1 MEERIEKSIDEQIA
15 EIKQRLAER
24 KAGTDLE
31 TETHKEYKGIPL
43 TSLAEVTLQEVGDL
57 QRSLEK
63 RLLEIQERQER
74 EQRTD
79 DWRIEAEN
87 RLRAEIKGLIEEKI
101 QLCKDK
107 LTREK
112 ERLETEALKAE
123 RFAGTKFD
131 GSLLLYEQNRV
142 AKLEAKG
149 GLEELI
155 NAYEEELTSNLD
167 TVRPERLRALE
178 ETIEDTGFVVAGKYE
193 ASLNA
198 KFNKLKD
205 FRLKSVVGD
214 ELTDYPAILKQLKII
229 SNYAMQ
235 SKLFQR
241 FNIDQ

>member
-1 MEERIEKSIDEQIA
+1 MEERTEKSIDEQILELKKA
-15 EIKQRLAER
+15 IAER

-31 TETHKEYKGIPL
+31 ARKAYKGIPL

-79 DWRIEAEN
+79 EWRIEAED
-87 RLRAEIKGLIEEKI
+87 RLRNEIRLLIEEKI

-149 GLEELI
+149 GLEKLI
-155 NAYEEELTSNLD
+155 NAYEEELTSNLE

-178 ETIEDTGFVVAGKYE
+178 EAIEDTGFVVAGKYE
-193 ASLNA
+193 AGLNA
-198 KFNKLKD
+198 RFNKLKD

-214 ELTDYPAILKQLKII
+214 ELTDYPAILRQLKII

-235 SKLFQR
+235 SKLFTKFGIEQ
-241 FNIDQ
+241 

>member
-15 EIKQRLAER
+15 ELRQRLEER
-24 KAGTDLE
+24 RRGTDLE
-31 TETHKEYKGIPL
+31 AHKEYKGIPL
-43 TSLAEVTLQEVGDL
+43 TNLAEVTLQEVGDL

-79 DWRIEAEN
+79 EWRIEAEN
-87 RLRAEIKGLIEEKI
+87 RLRNEIRLLIEEKI

-107 LTREK
+107 LEREK
-112 ERLETEALKAE
+112 TRLETEALKAE

-142 AKLEAKG
+142 ARLETK
-149 GLEELI
+149 GLEGII
-155 NAYEEELTSNLD
+155 NAYEEELTSNLE

-178 ETIEDTGFVVAGKYE
+178 EAIEDSGFIVAGKYE
-193 ASLNA
+193 AGLNA
-198 KFNKLKD
+198 RFNKLKD
-205 FRLKSVVGD
+205 FRLKSVVG
-214 ELTDYPAILKQLKII
+214 EKLTDYPAILKQLKII

-235 SKLFQR
+235 SKLFQK

>member
-15 EIKQRLAER
+15 ELRQRLEER
-24 KAGTDLE
+24 RRGTDLE
-31 TETHKEYKGIPL
+31 AHKEYKGIPL
-43 TSLAEVTLQEVGDL
+43 TNLAEVTLQEVGDL

-107 LTREK
+107 LEREK
-112 ERLETEALKAE
+112 ARLETEALKAE

-142 AKLEAKG
+142 ARLEAK

-178 ETIEDTGFVVAGKYE
+178 EAIEDSGFIVAGKYE
-193 ASLNA
+193 AGLNA
-198 KFNKLKD
+198 RFNKLKD

>member
-15 EIKQRLAER
+15 ELRQRLEER
-24 KAGTDLE
+24 RRGTDLE
-31 TETHKEYKGIPL
+31 AHKEYKGIPL
-43 TSLAEVTLQEVGDL
+43 TNLAEVTLQEVGDL

-79 DWRIEAEN
+79 EWRIEAEN
-87 RLRAEIKGLIEEKI
+87 RLRNEIRLLIEEKI

-107 LTREK
+107 LEREK
-112 ERLETEALKAE
+112 VRLETEALKAE

-142 AKLEAKG
+142 ARLETK
-149 GLEELI
+149 GLEGI
-155 NAYEEELTSNLD
+155 IDAYEEELTSNLE

-178 ETIEDTGFVVAGKYE
+178 EAIEDSGFIVAGKYE
-193 ASLNA
+193 AGLNA
-198 KFNKLKD
+198 RFNKLKD
-205 FRLKSVVGD
+205 FRLKSVVG
-214 ELTDYPAILKQLKII
+214 EKLTDYPAILKQLKII

>member
-1 MEERIEKSIDEQIA
+1 MEERTEKSIDEQILELKKA
-15 EIKQRLAER
+15 IAER

-31 TETHKEYKGIPL
+31 ARKAYKGIPL
-43 TSLAEVTLQEVGDL
+43 TELAEVTLQEVGDL

-63 RLLEIQERQER
+63 RLYEIQERQER
-74 EQRTD
+74 EQRTN

-87 RLRAEIKGLIEEKI
+87 RLRNEIRLLIEEKI
-101 QLCKDK
+101 QLAKDK
-107 LTREK
+107 LEREK
-112 ERLETEALKAE
+112 QRLETEALKAE

-142 AKLEAKG
+142 TRLEAKG
-149 GLEELI
+149 LEGII
-155 NAYEEELTSNLD
+155 NAYEEELTSNLE

-178 ETIEDTGFVVAGKYE
+178 ETIEDTGFTIAGKYE

-198 KFNKLKD
+198 RFNKLKD

-229 SNYAMQ
+229 SNYQMQ
-235 SKLFQR
+235 SKLFTKFGIEQ
-241 FNIDQ
+241 

>member
-24 KAGTDLE
+24 KAGTDL
-31 TETHKEYKGIPL
+31 ETHKEYKGIPL

-79 DWRIEAEN
+79 EWRIEAEN
-87 RLRAEIKGLIEEKI
+87 RLRNEIRLLIEEKI

-142 AKLEAKG
+142 ARLEAK

-155 NAYEEELTSNLD
+155 KAYEEELTSNLE

-178 ETIEDTGFVVAGKYE
+178 ETIEDTGFTIAGKYE

-198 KFNKLKD
+198 RFNKLKD
-205 FRLKSVVGD
+205 FRLKSIVGD

-235 SKLFQR
+235 SKLYER
-241 FNIDQ
+241 FDITP

>member
-1 MEERIEKSIDEQIA
+1 MEREKSIDEQIA
-15 EIKQRLAER
+15 ELKQRLEER
-24 KAGTDLE
+24 RSGKDLE
-31 TETHKEYKGIPL
+31 THSKEYKGIPL
-43 TSLAEVTLQEVGDL
+43 PELAERTLQEVGDL
-57 QRSLEK
+57 QRSLQK
-63 RLLEIQERQER
+63 RLLEIEERQER

-79 DWRIEAEN
+79 EWRIEAEN
-87 RLRAEIKGLIEEKI
+87 RLRNEIRLLIEEKI

-142 AKLEAKG
+142 ARLEAS

-155 NAYEEELTSNLD
+155 KAYEEELTSNLE

-178 ETIEDTGFVVAGKYE
+178 EAIEDSGFILVGKYE
-193 ASLNA
+193 PGLNA
-198 KFNKLKD
+198 RFNKLKD

-229 SNYAMQ
+229 SNYQMQ
-235 SKLFQR
+235 SKLYQKFG
-241 FNIDQ
+241 IDN

>member
-43 TSLAEVTLQEVGDL
+43 TELAEVTLQEVGDL

-79 DWRIEAEN
+79 EWRIEAEN
-87 RLRAEIKGLIEEKI
+87 RLRNEIRLLIEEKI

-107 LTREK
+107 LEREK
-112 ERLETEALKAE
+112 TRLETEALKAE

-155 NAYEEELTSNLD
+155 NAYEEELTSNLE

-178 ETIEDTGFVVAGKYE
+178 EAIEDTGFTIAGKYE
-193 ASLNA
+193 AGLNA
-198 KFNKLKD
+198 RFNKLKD
-205 FRLKSVVGD
+205 FRLKSIVGD

>member
-1 MEERIEKSIDEQIA
+1 MERTEKSIDEQILELKKA
-15 EIKQRLAER
+15 IAER

-31 TETHKEYKGIPL
+31 TRKEHKGVPL
-43 TSLAEVTLQEVGDL
+43 TELAEVTLQEVGDL

-63 RLLEIQERQER
+63 RLYEIQERQER

-87 RLRAEIKGLIEEKI
+87 RLRNEIKGLIEEKI

-107 LTREK
+107 LEREK
-112 ERLETEALKAE
+112 TRLETEALKAE

-178 ETIEDTGFVVAGKYE
+178 EAIEDTGFVVAGKYE

-205 FRLKSVVGD
+205 FRLKSIVGD
-214 ELTDYPAILKQLKII
+214 ELTDYPAILRQLKII

-235 SKLFQR
+235 SKLFQK
-241 FNIDQ
+241 FNIEQ

>member
-1 MEERIEKSIDEQIA
+1 MEERVEKSIDEQIA

-24 KAGTDLE
+24 QAGTDLE

-79 DWRIEAEN
+79 EWRIEAEN
-87 RLRAEIKGLIEEKI
+87 RLRNEIRLLIEEKI

-178 ETIEDTGFVVAGKYE
+178 EAIEDTGFTIAGKYE
-193 ASLNA
+193 AGLNA
-198 KFNKLKD
+198 RFNKLKD

-214 ELTDYPAILKQLKII
+214 ELTDYPAIIKQLKII

>member
-15 EIKQRLAER
+15 ELRQRLEER
-24 KAGTDLE
+24 RRGTDLE
-31 TETHKEYKGIPL
+31 TRKEYKGIPL
-43 TSLAEVTLQEVGDL
+43 TNLAEVTLQEVGDL

-79 DWRIEAEN
+79 EWRIEAEN
-87 RLRAEIKGLIEEKI
+87 RLRNEIRLLIEEKI

-107 LTREK
+107 LEREK
-112 ERLETEALKAE
+112 TRLETEALKAE

-142 AKLEAKG
+142 ARLETK
-149 GLEELI
+149 GLEGII
-155 NAYEEELTSNLD
+155 NAYEEELTSNLE

-178 ETIEDTGFVVAGKYE
+178 EAIEDSGFIVAGKYE
-193 ASLNA
+193 AGLNA
-198 KFNKLKD
+198 RFNKLKD
-205 FRLKSVVGD
+205 FRLKSVVG
-214 ELTDYPAILKQLKII
+214 EKLTDYPAILKQLKII

-235 SKLFQR
+235 SKLFQK

>member
-1 MEERIEKSIDEQIA
+1 MEERTEKSFDEQVEELKKAIEA
-15 EIKQRLAER
+15 RRL
-24 KAGTDLE
+24 GTDRPYSE
-31 TETHKEYKGIPL
+31 ASTKGVPL
-43 TSLAEVTLQEVGDL
+43 TELAEVTLQEVGDL
-57 QRSLEK
+57 QRSLNK
-63 RLLEIQERQER
+63 RLLEVQERQER

-79 DWRIEAEN
+79 EWRIEAEN
-87 RLRAEIKGLIEEKI
+87 RLRNEIKGLIEEKI

-107 LTREK
+107 LEREK
-112 ERLETEALKAE
+112 TRLETEALKAE

-155 NAYEEELTSNLD
+155 NAYEEELTSNLE

-178 ETIEDTGFVVAGKYE
+178 EAIEDIGFVNAGEYE
-193 ASLNA
+193 AGLNA

-205 FRLKSVVGD
+205 FRLKSIVGD
-214 ELTDYPAILKQLKII
+214 ELTDYPAILRQLKII

-235 SKLFQR
+235 SKLFTKFGIEQ
-241 FNIDQ
+241 

>member
-15 EIKQRLAER
+15 ELRQRLEER
-24 KAGTDLE
+24 RRGTDLE
-31 TETHKEYKGIPL
+31 AHKEYKGIPL
-43 TSLAEVTLQEVGDL
+43 TNLAEVTLQEVGDL

-79 DWRIEAEN
+79 EWRIEAEN
-87 RLRAEIKGLIEEKI
+87 RLRNEIRLLIEEKI

-107 LTREK
+107 LEREK
-112 ERLETEALKAE
+112 VRLETEALKAE

-142 AKLEAKG
+142 ARLETK
-149 GLEELI
+149 GLEGI
-155 NAYEEELTSNLD
+155 IDAYEEELTSNLE

-178 ETIEDTGFVVAGKYE
+178 EAIEDSGFIVAGKYE
-193 ASLNA
+193 AGLNA
-198 KFNKLKD
+198 RFNKLKD
-205 FRLKSVVGD
+205 FRLKSVVG
-214 ELTDYPAILKQLKII
+214 EKLTDYPAILKQLKII

-235 SKLFQR
+235 SKLFQK

>member
-15 EIKQRLAER
+15 ELRQRLEER
-24 KAGTDLE
+24 RRGTDLE
-31 TETHKEYKGIPL
+31 AHKEYKGIPL
-43 TSLAEVTLQEVGDL
+43 TNLAEVTLQEVGDL

-79 DWRIEAEN
+79 EWRIEAEN
-87 RLRAEIKGLIEEKI
+87 RLRNEIRLLIEEKI

-107 LTREK
+107 LEREK
-112 ERLETEALKAE
+112 TRLETEALKAE

-142 AKLEAKG
+142 ARLETK
-149 GLEELI
+149 GLEGII
-155 NAYEEELTSNLD
+155 NAYEEELTSNLE

-178 ETIEDTGFVVAGKYE
+178 EAIEDTGFVVAGKYE
-193 ASLNA
+193 AGLNA

-205 FRLKSVVGD
+205 FRLKSIVGD

>member
-24 KAGTDLE
+24 QAGTDLE

-79 DWRIEAEN
+79 EWRIEAEN
-87 RLRAEIKGLIEEKI
+87 RLRNEIRLLIEEKI

-142 AKLEAKG
+142 ARLETK
-149 GLEELI
+149 GLEGII
-155 NAYEEELTSNLD
+155 NAYEEELTSNLE
-167 TVRPERLRALE
+167 TVRSERLRALE
-178 ETIEDTGFVVAGKYE
+178 EAIEDIGFVNAGEYE
-193 ASLNA
+193 AGLNA

-205 FRLKSVVGD
+205 FRLKSIVGD

>member
-1 MEERIEKSIDEQIA
+1 MEERTEKSIDEQILELKKA
-15 EIKQRLAER
+15 IAER

-31 TETHKEYKGIPL
+31 TRKEHKGVPL
-43 TSLAEVTLQEVGDL
+43 TELAEVTLQEVGDL

-63 RLLEIQERQER
+63 RFYEIQERQER
-74 EQRTD
+74 EQRTN

-87 RLRAEIKGLIEEKI
+87 RLRNEIKGLIEEKI

-107 LTREK
+107 LEREK
-112 ERLETEALKAE
+112 TRLETEALKAE

-142 AKLEAKG
+142 ARLEAK

-155 NAYEEELTSNLD
+155 KAYEEELTSNLE

-178 ETIEDTGFVVAGKYE
+178 EAIEDTGFVVAGKYE
-193 ASLNA
+193 AGLNA

-205 FRLKSVVGD
+205 FRLKSVVG
-214 ELTDYPAILKQLKII
+214 EKLTDYPAILRQLKII

>member
-15 EIKQRLAER
+15 ELRQRLEER
-24 KAGTDLE
+24 RRGTDLE
-31 TETHKEYKGIPL
+31 AHKEYKGIPL
-43 TSLAEVTLQEVGDL
+43 TNLAEVTLQEVGDL

-79 DWRIEAEN
+79 EWRIEAEN
-87 RLRAEIKGLIEEKI
+87 RLRNEIRLLIEEKI

-107 LTREK
+107 LEREK
-112 ERLETEALKAE
+112 TRLETEALKAE

-142 AKLEAKG
+142 ARLETK
-149 GLEELI
+149 GLEGI
-155 NAYEEELTSNLD
+155 IDAYEEELTSNLE

-178 ETIEDTGFVVAGKYE
+178 EAIEDSGFIVAGKYE
-193 ASLNA
+193 AGLNA
-198 KFNKLKD
+198 RFNKLKD
-205 FRLKSVVGD
+205 FRLKSVVG
-214 ELTDYPAILKQLKII
+214 EKLTDYPAILKQLKII

-235 SKLFQR
+235 SKLFQK

>member
-1 MEERIEKSIDEQIA
+1 MMEERIEKSIDEQIA
-15 EIKQRLAER
+15 ELRQRLEER
-24 KAGTDLE
+24 RRGTDLE
-31 TETHKEYKGIPL
+31 AHKEYKGIPL
-43 TSLAEVTLQEVGDL
+43 TNLAEVTLQEVGDL

-79 DWRIEAEN
+79 EWRIEAEN
-87 RLRAEIKGLIEEKI
+87 RLRNEIRLLIEEKI

-107 LTREK
+107 LEREK
-112 ERLETEALKAE
+112 TRLETEALKAE

-142 AKLEAKG
+142 ARLETK
-149 GLEELI
+149 GLEGI
-155 NAYEEELTSNLD
+155 IDAYEEELTSNLE

-178 ETIEDTGFVVAGKYE
+178 EAIEDSGFIVAGKYE
-193 ASLNA
+193 AGLNA
-198 KFNKLKD
+198 RFNKLKD
-205 FRLKSVVGD
+205 FRLKSVVG
-214 ELTDYPAILKQLKII
+214 EKLTDYPAILKQLKII

-235 SKLFQR
+235 SKLFQK